1 MALPPSTRR
10 SSAAMAPRCPMMP
23 GAVPLQQPSCCS
35 LSPSLCDGFT
45 STSPASSSVSTVAT
59 SYYCTSPPAS
69 PTAYRGP
76 EPTPAA
82 HNKRL
87 YDPQGPVHFPAPP
100 LTGAQH
106 IRGELRVWHAEED
119 KVISQNSSKRKVHRA
134 HWLTPLDCRHSFP
147 VALKFVEDS
156 NARDGRSIK
165 REIECHLYIHQRLGQ
180 LMYDPSGLLSSYK
193 RLEDA
198 WPCAEMFGY
207 HLNKKHPGQSVLVT
221 RKLSGPDFFDIIRT
235 EHSASFSSRSV
246 SLYEYHKLQW
256 CTLALERVAQYGR
269 LGIRHNDI
277 KPDNI
282 VLDFYC
288 EATSSSSD
296 NTGCHTT
303 SLSPP
308 TCIAA
313 AALTSL
319 ASSPLSASDPLY
331 GRYPTLSS
339 SPSFCAPTSSSC
351 SWTPPPHTKTYLD
364 VKLIDLGTASM
375 QTAKDFTGGT
385 SWYESPEQKLLE
397 FYTKKQRNP
406 EAARQVD
413 IGLPSDAWG
422 AGLSITEVLMG
433 RRVVDAMKQ
442 PHGPGALEFQG
453 AAEGWE
459 VSPTDWVKC
468 ARKVLGLDKE
478 QQRFPICAEAARQVF
493 EAFVVEDPAK
503 RETVKGF
510 LPRLHKLLREASD
523 LIRRKYAVSSG
534 STGGRYRLRGG
545 GNRQASEDV
554 VGGGGGTN
562 NNGRTNLYEYGD
574 GNCALERSGAAGVVV
589 VGPYTHNRVGPVV
602 AAASGHGNENKIR

>member
-1 MALPPSTRR
+1 MTPTLLPTGHNRRGSAPITGCTAAGVSGGPPS
-10 SSAAMAPRCPMMP
+10 SA
-23 GAVPLQQPSCCS
+23 PSI
-35 LSPSLCDGFT
+35 SPSICDGFT
-45 STSPASSSVSTVAT
+45 CTSPASSSLSTIAT
-59 SYYCTSPPAS
+59 SYYCTSPPPS
-69 PTAYRGP
+69 PTAYQGP

-87 YDPQGPVHFPAPP
+87 YDPQGPVHFPSPP
-100 LTGAQH
+100 LSGAQH
-106 IRGELRVWHAEED
+106 IRGELRVWHAEEE

-134 HWLTPLDCRHSFP
+134 HWLTPIDCRHSFP
-147 VALKFVEDS
+147 VAVKFVEDG

-180 LMYDPSGLLSSYK
+180 LMYDPSAMLSSYK

-207 HLNKKHPGQSVLVT
+207 HLDKKHPGQSVLVT

-256 CTLALERVAQYGR
+256 CALALERVAQYGR

-288 EATSSSSD
+288 EATNSTENSSS
-296 NTGCHTT
+296 GCHTT
-303 SLSPP
+303 ALSPP

-331 GRYPTLSS
+331 GRYPALSS
-339 SPSFCAPTSSSC
+339 SSFLCPSSITSSTSSTSSC
-351 SWTPPPHTKTYLD
+351 SWSPPPDTTTYLD

-375 QTAKDFTGGT
+375 QNAKDFTGGT

-397 FYTKKQRNP
+397 YYTKKQRNP
-406 EAARQVD
+406 EAAKLVD

-433 RRVVDAMKQ
+433 RRVVDAMKK
-442 PHGPGALEFQG
+442 PHGPGALEFRG
-453 AAEGWE
+453 TPDGWE
-459 VSPTDWVKC
+459 VPPTEWVRC

-493 EAFVVEDPAK
+493 EAFVVEDPEK

-523 LIRRKYAVSSG
+523 HIRRKYAVAG
-534 STGGRYRLRGG
+534 STSGGGGRYRLRGG
-545 GNRQASEDV
+545 GGEVRN
-554 VGGGGGTN
+554 
-562 NNGRTNLYEYGD
+562 
-574 GNCALERSGAAGVVV
+574 
-589 VGPYTHNRVGPVV
+589 
-602 AAASGHGNENKIR
+602 

>member
-1 MALPPSTRR
+1 MASSLLP
-10 SSAAMAPRCPMMP
+10 SAAAALRTSAGSPPGCTSGAP
-23 GAVPLQQPSCCS
+23 ACCS
-35 LSPSLCDGFT
+35 SPSPSSLCEAGFT
-45 STSPASSSVSTVAT
+45 STSPASSSLSTTLAT
-59 SYYCTSPPAS
+59 SYYPPPPP

-76 EPTPAA
+76 QPTPAA

-87 YDPQGPVHFPAPP
+87 YDPQGPVHFPSPP
-100 LTGAQH
+100 LAGAQH
-106 IRGELRVWHAEED
+106 IRGELRVWHAEEE

-134 HWLTPLDCRHSFP
+134 HWLTPIDCRHSFP

-235 EHSASFSSRSV
+235 EHSSSFSSRSV

-288 EATSSSSD
+288 EAANSNSD
-296 NTGCHTT
+296 NNNGCHTT
-303 SLSPP
+303 ALSPP

-313 AALTSL
+313 AALTSV
-319 ASSPLSASDPLY
+319 ATSPLSASDPLY
-331 GRYPTLSS
+331 GRYPSLSS
-339 SPSFCAPTSSSC
+339 SSFLSTTTTTWA
-351 SWTPPPHTKTYLD
+351 PPPHTTTYLD

-375 QTAKDFTGGT
+375 QHAKDFTGGT

-406 EAARQVD
+406 EAAKQVD

-422 AGLSITEVLMG
+422 AGLSIAEVLMG
-433 RRVVDAMKQ
+433 RRVVDAMKK
-442 PHGPGALEFQG
+442 PHGSGALEFRG
-453 AAEGWE
+453 EEGWE
-459 VSPTDWVKC
+459 VPPSEWVGC

-493 EAFVVEDPAK
+493 EAFVVEQPE
-503 RETVKGF
+503 RRQTVKEF
-510 LPRLHKLLREASD
+510 LPKLHKLLREASD
-523 LIRRKYAVSSG
+523 HIRRKYSLATG
-534 STGGRYRLRGG
+534 GGGRYRLRGG
-545 GNRQASEDV
+545 G
-554 VGGGGGTN
+554 GGGGG
-562 NNGRTNLYEYGD
+562 
-574 GNCALERSGAAGVVV
+574 
-589 VGPYTHNRVGPVV
+589 
-602 AAASGHGNENKIR
+602 